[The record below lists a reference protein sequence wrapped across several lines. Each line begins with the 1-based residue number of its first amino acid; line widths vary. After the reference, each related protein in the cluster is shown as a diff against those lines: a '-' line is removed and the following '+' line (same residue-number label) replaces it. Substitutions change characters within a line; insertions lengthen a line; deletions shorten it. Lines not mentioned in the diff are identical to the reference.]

1 MDAFHAFAPLT
12 KIDVAQRLVTGVM
25 CLEVAD
31 HSREIMDYD
40 SAKPEIEKWSNEART
55 ASGGASLGN
64 VREMHGKV
72 AAGLLKSLTFDDD
85 AKAVRVTA
93 YIEDDQTWRK
103 IMSKTLTGF
112 SIGGGYARK
121 WTDPSNKLLK
131 RYTPRLSEVS
141 VVDRPCQPGAT
152 IEMTKADGTVEM
164 IEADGGFQ
172 PSNDDVKAA
181 AEELAKAAGKPDR
194 RNDFLAQAREDLI
207 SAHIEAD
214 EPLAK
219 VDPDPAAELEAALSE
234 AAALTKK
241 AVDPKKP
248 YGDVEYAAPGGKYP
262 VDTPAHIRA
271 AWSYINMP
279 KNAAKVDDAE
289 AVKAKIVAAW
299 KKKID
304 PDGPPS
310 AEKADLL
317 GDLSKSWP
325 LVLAMEEVA
334 LEKGFYTVGRVA
346 NSLAPLADIVMSVIW
361 EEAMEQDSDS
371 TLPQTGLNL
380 LAAHRSFLIDMINEE
395 SAEFMDAAEKAGG
408 DGIALLAP
416 CIAPDV
422 MEMAQKLG
430 DLHKLDTGL
439 MEKVGAKISNA
450 NMKHVQA
457 MHDHSQAMGATC
469 DSANCAE
476 AEKMA
481 KVEADA
487 AEAARLRRVLAA
499 SVPQVQ
505 ALTQLVKDTQ
515 STMEKMASD
524 HTAAIDAL
532 TADLEKIKKGPGLAK
547 GVVGPFA
554 VTKEDDDRGQR
565 RSTTIE
571 PERPLT
577 LLEKSQRAQQDLA
590 KRGVLNGGRAIRAP
604 GDPLY

>member
-1 MDAFHAFAPLT
+1 
-12 KIDVAQRLVTGVM
+12 
-25 CLEVAD
+25 
-31 HSREIMDYD
+31 
-40 SAKPEIEKWSNEART
+40 
-55 ASGGASLGN
+55 
-64 VREMHGKV
+64 
-72 AAGLLKSLTFDDD
+72 
-85 AKAVRVTA
+85 
-93 YIEDDQTWRK
+93 
-103 IMSKTLTGF
+103 
-112 SIGGGYARK
+112 
-121 WTDPSNKLLK
+121 
-131 RYTPRLSEVS
+131 
-141 VVDRPCQPGAT
+141 
-152 IEMTKADGTVEM
+152 
-164 IEADGGFQ
+164 
-172 PSNDDVKAA
+172 
-181 AEELAKAAGKPDR
+181 
-194 RNDFLAQAREDLI
+194 
-207 SAHIEAD
+207 
-214 EPLAK
+214 
-219 VDPDPAAELEAALSE
+219 
-234 AAALTKK
+234 
-241 AVDPKKP
+241 
-248 YGDVEYAAPGGKYP
+248 
-262 VDTPAHIRA
+262 
-271 AWSYINMP
+271 
-279 KNAAKVDDAE
+279 
-289 AVKAKIVAAW
+289 
-299 KKKID
+299 
-304 PDGPPS
+304 
-310 AEKADLL
+310 
-317 GDLSKSWP
+317 
-325 LVLAMEEVA
+325 
-334 LEKGFYTVGRVA
+334 
-346 NSLAPLADIVMSVIW
+346 
-361 EEAMEQDSDS
+361 
-371 TLPQTGLNL
+371 
-380 LAAHRSFLIDMINEE
+380 
-395 SAEFMDAAEKAGG
+395 
-408 DGIALLAP
+408 
-416 CIAPDV
+416 V

-547 GVVGPFA
+547 GVVGAFA